1 MARRGRA
8 GLPDSRAPGR
18 PARTEPRGQAVA
30 RKAQPQKGFSPR
42 TRGSRIKGWEGAGA
56 SPANGLLRA
65 EPRGKVRVL
74 ERTVTPRCSDKSAR
88 DARCRTTAQAPK
100 SGKDGAWML
109 SQ

>member
-1 MARRGRA
+1 MAR
-8 GLPDSRAPGR
+8 
-18 PARTEPRGQAVA
+18 T
-30 RKAQPQKGFSPR
+30 AQPQKGFSPR

-88 DARCRTTAQAPK
+88 DAAPLRRHLKAAKTVRGCYPSEKQAT
-100 SGKDGAWML
+100 
-109 SQ
+109 